1 HRADGRGMPRIYPA
15 LAGNSIVF
23 ADDPSSLVQVT
34 LAGGRTPHTPHD
46 RMAFSMPGFEHL
58 PNAQLAQILTFIR
71 SSWGNQA
78 SAVREVDVARMRRV
92 VRDKPVHVVPQ
103 EAAP

>member
-1 HRADGRGMPRIYPA
+1 
-15 LAGNSIVF
+15 
-23 ADDPSSLVQVT
+23 
-34 LAGGRTPHTPHD
+34 
-46 RMAFSMPGFEHL
+46 MPGFEHL

-78 SAVREVDVARMRRV
+78 SAVSEADIARMRRV

-103 EAAP
+103 EVAP